1 MITAYKAD
9 KFDLTSDIY
18 SFGNT
23 INPKDEL
30 ILSEALTLLLK
41 VKASK
46 SFFIVTNV
54 DMIRDNYEAARM

>member
-1 MITAYKAD
+1 LITAYKAD

-18 SFGNT
+18 TFDT
-23 INPKDEL
+23 INPREET
-30 ILSEALTLLLK
+30 ISSESLTLLLK

-54 DMIRDNYEAARM
+54 DMIRDDYEASRM